1 MGCDFYTFYKIC
13 IEYIKNDTNEVVDHM
28 LDETKERHDWNECE
42 RDEDFEEINDFF
54 DRQNEERREQID
66 YLLEQYKTTQ
76 IYKDKTWLCIPSAKE
91 KYQYILK
98 KYGISENTVV
108 KIWRQGDFMV
118 R

>member
-13 IEYIKNDTNEVVDHM
+13 IEYIKDGNHEVVDHM

-42 RDEDFEEINDFF
+42 RDEDFEELNDFF
-54 DRQNEERREQID
+54 ERQNEEHREQID
-66 YLLEQYKTTQ
+66 YLLEQYKTTH
-76 IYKDKTWLCIPSAKE
+76 IYKDKTWLCIPSAQE